1 MVVSNLDDLVRTLEQ
16 FNGKLKKYI
25 LNLRRYFNK
34 SSNAPSEYQLTQ
46 QTEQLTREAVG
57 LKPIVQAIVGERY
70 LTQLGQQWNPW
81 IEAFTTIY
89 GNSTIVTGSLNAV
102 IQQVNEAIGY
112 LQSKDLVN
120 SVNSLL
126 PTKHILRPKVFIAHD
141 GDSDLR
147 ASLEL
152 ECWRTML
159 EPIVVEEQ
167 VSHNE
172 SVDIKVDRHLQEC
185 VFAIVLARFERGI
198 KQDKK
203 TIPRGNIVDEIG
215 RIRAKLGDRY
225 LILLEEGLELP
236 TNLATGVVYEHFRKE
251 HFDAAIL
258 RVLKSLRSYHLV

>member
-57 LKPIVQAIVGERY
+57 LKPIVQAIVGERH

-102 IQQVNEAIGY
+102 IQQVNEANGY

-126 PTKHILRPKVFIAHD
+126 LR
-141 GDSDLR
+141 
-147 ASLEL
+147 
-152 ECWRTML
+152 
-159 EPIVVEEQ
+159 
-167 VSHNE
+167 
-172 SVDIKVDRHLQEC
+172 
-185 VFAIVLARFERGI
+185 
-198 KQDKK
+198 
-203 TIPRGNIVDEIG
+203 
-215 RIRAKLGDRY
+215 
-225 LILLEEGLELP
+225 
-236 TNLATGVVYEHFRKE
+236 
-251 HFDAAIL
+251 
-258 RVLKSLRSYHLV
+258 